1 MSGRGGSDPE
11 TTSGLARRAVREPRK
26 AVSTAL
32 AVLRGQAYVL
42 WYRLRGIRFRA
53 GRGFRVYGSLD
64 VRGPGEVIFGAG
76 VAVFGEATP
85 HTYEPTA
92 RIVVGNNVMMGTARF
107 GCAREIVVGD
117 DCILA
122 ECSLS
127 DTDHHSARADRR
139 SPLAPVRVAPVS
151 LGRNVWVG
159 RYAAVLPG
167 CTIGENSVLAH
178 GAVVMRSFGPN
189 LIIAGNPAKV
199 AAPIPSAEGQAPPA
213 PLPEPTGHAP

>member
-1 MSGRGGSDPE
+1 MSDSKRGWELSQQA
-11 TTSGLARRAVREPRK
+11 LREPGK
-26 AVSTAL
+26 ALSVAA
-32 AVLRGQAYVL
+32 AVLRARLYLL

-53 GRGFRVYGSLD
+53 GKGFRVYGSLD
-64 VRGPGEVIFGAG
+64 VRGPGEVIFGANVIVLG
-76 VAVFGEATP
+76 NATP
-85 HTYEPTA
+85 HTYTPAA

-139 SPLAPVRVAPVS
+139 SALAPVRVAPVR
-151 LGRNVWVG
+151 LERNVRVG

-167 CTIGENSVLAH
+167 CTVGENSVLGH
-178 GAVVMRSFGPN
+178 GAVVLRSFGPN
-189 LIIAGNPAKV
+189 LIIVGNPAKV
-199 AAPIPSAEGQAPPA
+199 AAPIPSLDGESIV
-213 PLPEPTGHAP
+213 TTS

>member
-1 MSGRGGSDPE
+1 MSDIQS
-11 TTSGLARRAVREPRK
+11 TLSLSKRAWREPGK
-26 AVSTAL
+26 ALSAGF
-32 AVLRGQAYVL
+32 AILRGRLYVL
-42 WYRLRGIRFRA
+42 WYRLRGIRFRV
-53 GRGFRVYGSLD
+53 GKGFRVYGSLD
-64 VRGPGEVIFGAG
+64 VRGPGEI
-76 VAVFGEATP
+76 VFGDNVIVLGDATP
-85 HTYEPTA
+85 HTYTPES
-92 RIVVGNNVMMGTARF
+92 RIVIGNNVMMGTARF

-167 CTIGENSVLAH
+167 CSVGENSVLGH
-178 GAVVMRSFGPN
+178 GAVVLRSFGPN
-189 LIIAGNPAKV
+189 LIIVGNPAKV
-199 AAPIPSAEGQAPPA
+199 AAPIPSVEGQSES
-213 PLPEPTGHAP
+213 LPIGTGNAS

>member
-1 MSGRGGSDPE
+1 MSDP
-11 TTSGLARRAVREPRK
+11 TPTVGLVRRAVREPGK
-26 AVSTAL
+26 ALTTAL
-32 AVLRGQAYVL
+32 ALLRGQAYVL
-42 WYRLRGIRFRA
+42 WYRVRGIRFRA

-64 VRGPGEVIFGAG
+64 VRGPGEVIFGSDVTVLG
-76 VAVFGEATP
+76 QATP
-85 HTYEPTA
+85 HTYAPTA

-107 GCAREIVVGD
+107 GCAREIAVGD

-189 LIIAGNPAKV
+189 LVIVGNPAKV
-199 AAPIPSAEGQAPPA
+199 AAPIPSAEGQASAA
-213 PLPEPTGHAP
+213 PLPEPTGSTP

>member
-1 MSGRGGSDPE
+1 MSDFN
-11 TTSGLARRAVREPRK
+11 RALREPGK
-26 AVSTAL
+26 ALSVVL
-32 AVLRGQAYVL
+32 AILRGRLYVL
-42 WYRLRGIRFRA
+42 WYRLRGIRFRV
-53 GRGFRVYGSLD
+53 GKGFRVYGSLD
-64 VRGPGEVIFGAG
+64 VRGPGEIIFGARVVVLG
-76 VAVFGEATP
+76 DTTP
-85 HTYEPTA
+85 HTYTPEA
-92 RIVVGNNVMMGTARF
+92 RIVVGDNVMMGTARF

-167 CTIGENSVLAH
+167 CSVGENSVLGH

-189 LIIAGNPAKV
+189 LIIVGNPAKV
-199 AAPIPSAEGQAPPA
+199 AAPIPSVEVESAS
-213 PLPEPTGHAP
+213 